1 MMYSS
6 RSPIVLGRCL
16 SLAGS
21 LLVASLPASGEIVGS
36 FVLNADGTATY
47 FYRVDNRAG
56 LFDISQWS
64 LEFEFANP
72 DWTQLDTFSGG
83 EVEVPDPNWFADSGV
98 PILGQSAQD
107 FLSIASSGDVLIGAV
122 LGGFSFTS
130 AYLPGV
136 ITYYEFSALG
146 ESMSGTTLG
155 PVAVPVIPEAG
166 GWAWGLAAATCIASA
181 SLLKRSR
188 AMRPGQNR

>member
-1 MMYSS
+1 MKYPSHS
-6 RSPIVLGRCL
+6 LIVIGRCL
-16 SLAGS
+16 SLAGTMLAVPLS
-21 LLVASLPASGEIVGS
+21 ASGEIIGS
-36 FVLNADGTATY
+36 FVLNGDGTATY

-56 LFDISQWS
+56 LFDIAQWS

-72 DWTQLDTFSGG
+72 DWNQRDTFSLG
-83 EVEVPDPNWFADSGV
+83 EVTVPDPNWFADAGL

-107 FLSIASSGDVLIGAV
+107 FLSLDPSGDVLIGAV

-130 AYLPGV
+130 SYLPGAV
-136 ITYYEFSALG
+136 TYYEFSALG
-146 ESMSGTTLG
+146 ESMSGTTIG

-166 GWAWGLAAATCIASA
+166 GWAWGLAAVTCIASA

-188 AMRPGQNR
+188 AARPVQDR